1 MTLGRRET
9 ERLRAI
15 MLLFWTSFF
24 YSVNI
29 CLLYTMS
36 CKLWLRFTG
45 LENCYSWSPFARG
58 HVVWTRN

>member
-1 MTLGRRET
+1 
-9 ERLRAI
+9 